1 VTSSKRLQARSESH
15 RGGFA
20 SELRVRAVVSDLETA
35 ICSGVWE
42 VVPGVAHRGCAFHLR
57 QAVWRS
63 VQAVGLQ
70 WAYTG
75 KQINRICRKTMAV
88 AFLTAYIVPAAFAEP
103 DGANT
108 DALVD
113 QHLQ

>member
-15 RGGFA
+15 PGGFA
-20 SELRVRAVVSDLETA
+20 SELRVRAVVSDFETA
-35 ICSGVWE
+35 ICSAVWE

-57 QAVWRS
+57 QALWRS

-75 KQINRICRKTMAV
+75 KQINRICRKYAV
-88 AFLTAYIVPAAFAEP
+88 AFLTADIVPAAFAEP